1 MGIKVNLGLAFL
13 MAVNCGLSIMD
24 DNEENDWAPYL
35 WGAATACYLTSAG
48 LSAKGGCRNADKK
61 TKDDRLDIM

>member
-1 MGIKVNLGLAFL
+1 MGIKANLGLAFL
-13 MAVNCGLSIMD
+13 MALNCGLSIMD

-48 LSAKGGCRNADKK
+48 LRAQGNRRNVDKK
-61 TKDDRLDIM
+61 TKDDRFDIM